1 MDLGFMKPYKQ
12 FKYFLVVIDVFSW
25 HIYAKPLAS
34 KTAPVVLK
42 NLISILDSIDSPI
55 TSLVSDLGG
64 EFTSKINTSYFKSK
78 NILFRAKKYQ
88 KNKAAIAEH
97 AVHLIKVKIY
107 KMMRYYRTTNW
118 VTLLPEAVKLLNSQP
133 MDRNGGIAPQEINS
147 FLDDVKLREAR
158 LKNHVNFPE
167 PNRKEEKRED
177 ESNQNSNSDFKIGA
191 YVYLEREAKLFQKSF
206 ELKVSL
212 TQTAVVSFFEVK
224 STVFSTK

>member
-1 MDLGFMKPYKQ
+1 MKPYKQ
-12 FKYFLVVIDVFSW
+12 FKYFLVVIDVYSW
-25 HIYAKPLAS
+25 HIYARPLAS

-64 EFTSKINTSYFKSK
+64 EFTSKLNTSYFKSK
-78 NILFRAKKYQ
+78 KILFRAKKYQ

-118 VTLLPEAVKLLNSQP
+118 VTLLPDAVKLLNSQP
-133 MDRNGGIAPQEINS
+133 MDRNGGVPPGEVNS

-158 LKNHVNFPE
+158 VKNHVNFPE
-167 PNRKEEKRED
+167 PNRKDEIREEELNSR
-177 ESNQNSNSDFKIGA
+177 SNSNFQMGA

-212 TQTAVVSFFEVK
+212 TLTAAVSFFEVK
-224 STVFSTK
+224 LRAFSR